1 MAIKLR
7 LVREVRGYEIPLGR
21 ISDPILVEYAVR
33 KLMRVIDNER
43 YKDPLH
49 EAAAEIER
57 RRTLE
62 HLAAEGYLPE
72 EDDDWL
78 QESDDEYEKA

>member
-7 LVREVRGYEIPLGR
+7 LVREVRGFEIPLGR

-43 YKDPLH
+43 YKDPFQ

-72 EDDDWL
+72 EDDWY
-78 QESDDEYEKA
+78 QECDDEYEKA